1 MKASLRWISEFVDL
15 PTTDPA
21 EVAGAL
27 TVLGLEVEGIET
39 VTAPFR
45 GVVIAD
51 VLEVEPHPDAD
62 KIRVVTIDPG
72 NRTTLRV
79 VCGAWNFDAGATVTY
94 ATVGSV
100 LAGGLE
106 VGEKEIRGVMSPG
119 MIASEAELGIG
130 DDAAGILVLRDGE
143 PGTDF
148 ASTLPYPDTV
158 FDLSITPNRPDA
170 MSIFG
175 VARDL
180 AAYWDVPLRRPDVT
194 VDAGGAA
201 TSASVVIEDPD
212 RCPRFTAREVRGVT
226 VRKSP
231 LWMRLRLRDA
241 GVRPINN
248 VVDVSN
254 YVMLEYGQPLHAF
267 DLDLIPQEK
276 IVVRTAR
283 PGETITTLDDVER
296 TLTEHDLVIADSER
310 AIGVAGVMGGAS
322 TEVSDTTSRVLI
334 EVAHFEPGGVLLT
347 GKRLGLR
354 TEAVHRFER
363 GVDPEL
369 PPLASA
375 RAAGL
380 MADLAGGEIAGGF
393 VDEYPRP
400 HQPARVYL
408 RDGEAQRLLGIE
420 IERATSAD
428 YLRRL
433 GFEAA
438 DGDGGLDVVVP
449 SYRPDVTRPAD
460 LVEEI
465 ARIHGYDRLP
475 ATLPR
480 GTEGTLPEWLRR
492 ERLLR
497 EVMVGAGYH
506 EVWNFD
512 FMGVD
517 EAQRLGLPEG
527 DERLDPVRVRNP
539 LSEEQESLR
548 TTLLPGLLRGV
559 AINQARNRHAV
570 ALFEIGAVFLASDG
584 DLPDQPRRLGFVA
597 AGPVPGPSWQDR
609 PEREALDAA
618 GVARLL
624 LDSLR
629 LDGHLEQSTEPGFH
643 PGRAARLMV
652 DGEAI
657 GVVGEIHPSVA
668 ERFEIDGRVAAGE
681 IDIENLTG
689 RTRRFVPP
697 STLPPVVFDLAF
709 DLPERTPAAALLS
722 EIRASAGVDLESVE
736 VFDVFSGPPLEAGRR
751 SIAVRLTMRSQQRTL
766 TDEEM
771 GPIRA
776 LIADRVGQALD
787 GRLRGAS

>member
-15 PTTDPA
+15 PTTDPV
-21 EVAGAL
+21 EVAQVL
-27 TVLGLEVEGIET
+27 TVLGLEVEGVET
-39 VTAPFR
+39 VAAPFS
-45 GVVIAD
+45 GVVVAD

-79 VCGAWNFDAGATVTY
+79 VCGAWNFDAGATVAY

-130 DDAAGILVLRDGE
+130 DDAAGILVLDGLE

-148 ASTLPYPDTV
+148 AGTLPYPDTV

-170 MSIFG
+170 MSIYG

-180 AAYWDVPLRRPDVT
+180 AAYWDLPLRTPDVT
-194 VDAGGAA
+194 VDAGGAPTTA
-201 TSASVVIEDPD
+201 TVVIEDPD

-226 VRKSP
+226 VRRSP

-248 VVDVSN
+248 VVDVTN

-267 DLDLIPQEK
+267 DLDLIPQER

-283 PGETITTLDDVER
+283 PGEKITTLDDVGR
-296 TLTEHDLVIADSER
+296 TLTENDLVIADPDK
-310 AIGVAGVMGGAS
+310 AIGIAGVMGGAT
-322 TEVSDTTSRVLI
+322 TEVSESTDRVLI

-393 VDEYPRP
+393 VDEYPGP
-400 HQPARVYL
+400 HEPVQVHLA
-408 RDGEAQRLLGIE
+408 DGEAQRILGIE
-420 IERATSAD
+420 IARDTAAD

-433 GFEAA
+433 GFEVSE
-438 DGDGGLDVVVP
+438 GDGGLDVVVP
-449 SYRPDVTRPAD
+449 SYRPDGERPAD
-460 LVEEI
+460 LIEEI

-492 ERLLR
+492 ERRLR
-497 EVMVGAGYH
+497 EVMVGGGYH

-517 EAQRLGLPEG
+517 EAERLGLPEG
-527 DERLDPVRVRNP
+527 DPRLDPVRVRNP
-539 LSEEQESLR
+539 LNEEQESLR

-559 AINQARNRHAV
+559 AHNQARNQDAI
-570 ALFEIGAVFLASDG
+570 ALFEIGAVFLSSDG
-584 DLPDQPRRLGFVA
+584 ELPEQPRRLAFVA
-597 AGPVPGPSWQDR
+597 AGPVPGPSWQARPDR
-609 PEREALDAA
+609 DALDAA

-624 LDSLR
+624 IESLR
-629 LDGHLEQSTEPGFH
+629 LDGYLEQSAEPGFH
-643 PGRAARLMV
+643 PGRCAVVVV
-652 DGEAI
+652 DDTEI

-668 ERFEIDGRVAAGE
+668 ERFEIDGRVVAGE
-681 IDIENLTG
+681 IDIENLMG

-709 DLPERTPAAALLS
+709 DLPERTPAAALLA
-722 EIRASAGVDLESVE
+722 EIRASAGVDLESME

-751 SIAVRLTMRSQQRTL
+751 SIAVRLTMRSHQRTL

-771 GPIRA
+771 GPVRA
-776 LIADRVGQALD
+776 LIADRVEQALD